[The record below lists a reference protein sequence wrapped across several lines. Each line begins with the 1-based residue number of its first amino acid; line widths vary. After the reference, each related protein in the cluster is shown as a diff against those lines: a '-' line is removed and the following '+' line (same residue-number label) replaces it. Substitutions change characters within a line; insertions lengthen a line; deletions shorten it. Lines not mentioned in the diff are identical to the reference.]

1 MAKKKIKILK
11 PTIEN
16 RNSLCP
22 FDFCQLVSF
31 KFTSVVYN
39 GNTERILT
47 KQCPLCN
54 RKYIHVNSFK
64 DLKMTFNYIFKN
76 LFGEDIK
83 LRYRP
88 SYFPFTEPSTEV
100 DVSCFLCGGKGCNVC
115 KYEGWLEVVG
125 GGMLDP
131 NVLKN
136 ANIDP
141 EVYSG
146 FAFGFGLERLAM
158 LLYQIKDIRFFSTND
173 ARFLRQFDLI

>member
-1 MAKKKIKILK
+1 
-11 PTIEN
+11 
-16 RNSLCP
+16 
-22 FDFCQLVSF
+22 
-31 KFTSVVYN
+31 
-39 GNTERILT
+39 
-47 KQCPLCN
+47 
-54 RKYIHVNSFK
+54 
-64 DLKMTFNYIFKN
+64 
-76 LFGEDIK
+76 
-83 LRYRP
+83 
-88 SYFPFTEPSTEV
+88 
-100 DVSCFLCGGKGCNVC
+100 VSCFLCGGKGCNVC